1 MYKFK
6 FFLDFEKEEQW
17 LQKMASQGYHLT
29 SIFLGY
35 RFKKGEPETAT
46 IRKDFRRF
54 ENKEDFL
61 DYQALFED
69 SGWKHLA
76 GTKNSGD
83 QYIKKIDETKMET
96 IRKDLSKFKNKEDFL
111 DYQALYEDSHYK
123 HLADTKNS
131 GDQYFKKID
140 EGVIDDIFSDKM
152 SKAARYQRFAKMCFE
167 LAVAFIPVLVVFFI
181 ADIIDFNA
189 FVNPKALYLTQDL
202 WDKTGSAFW
211 SAFLFETPFA

>member
-29 SIFLGY
+29 SSFLGY

-46 IRKDFRRF
+46 IRKDCRRF

-61 DYQALFED
+61 DYQALFKD

-76 GTKNSGD
+76 G
-83 QYIKKIDETKMET
+83 
-96 IRKDLSKFKNKEDFL
+96 
-111 DYQALYEDSHYK
+111 
-123 HLADTKNS
+123 TKNS

-167 LAVAFIPVLVVFFI
+167 LAVAFFSVLVVFFI
-181 ADIIDFNA
+181 ADIIDFNS
-189 FVNPKALYLTQDL
+189 FVNQ
-202 WDKTGSAFW
+202 
-211 SAFLFETPFA
+211 